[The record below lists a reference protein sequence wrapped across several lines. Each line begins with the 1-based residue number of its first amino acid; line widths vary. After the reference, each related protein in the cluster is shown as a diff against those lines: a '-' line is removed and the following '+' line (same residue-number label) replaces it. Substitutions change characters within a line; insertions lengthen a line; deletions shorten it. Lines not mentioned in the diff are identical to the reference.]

1 MDINIGA
8 NIIMKIT
15 FEQFIDIDRYLK
27 KKKFKYLTLDNS
39 DNNFRYELDGILIK
53 IDIFRGIVQCIIDS
67 DTLLETYDLSF
78 NNIEYSI
85 NQTLS
90 KQIDQKINNILS

>member
-1 MDINIGA
+1 
-8 NIIMKIT
+8 MKIT